1 MIRAVLV
8 KILITVTVLF
18 NLNIVFADE
27 RPAFFVQLGHTDTV
41 TLVAFS
47 PDGKYIVSGS
57 LDGTLRLWDIS
68 TSEEIAQFITF

>member
-27 RPAFFVQLGHTDTV
+27 RPAFFVQLGHTATV
-41 TLVAFS
+41 TLVA
-47 PDGKYIVSGS
+47 
-57 LDGTLRLWDIS
+57 
-68 TSEEIAQFITF
+68 